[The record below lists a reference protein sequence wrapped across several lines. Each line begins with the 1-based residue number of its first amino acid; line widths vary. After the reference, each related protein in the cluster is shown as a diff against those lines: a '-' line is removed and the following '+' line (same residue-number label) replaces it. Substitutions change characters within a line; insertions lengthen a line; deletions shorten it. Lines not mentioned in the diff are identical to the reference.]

1 MRKKIMEIK
10 DVFGNLNQWM
20 ELAMNGLTEIK
31 TQHAQGALR
40 ARNESQCAKP
50 RYGLDPNTNGN
61 Q

>member
-1 MRKKIMEIK
+1 MEIK

-20 ELAMNGLTEIK
+20 EFAMNGLTEIK

-50 RYGLDPNTNGN
+50 WYGPDPNTNGN